1 MPNCWCR
8 LRSPRE
14 LGAKGFT
21 VTSDLERISSAAR
34 VARPEEGISADELQL
49 AARNHGLP
57 LESLHWD
64 ITPPGLH
71 YLLIHYDIPAI
82 DAGSFELLIDGL
94 VDRSLSLNLDD
105 LRSRPKVSSV
115 VTLECAGNGRAQ
127 LLPRP
132 VSQPWLTEAVGTARW
147 TGVSLSSLLQEAGI
161 ADGAVDVVFTGADHG
176 IERGVEQDYQRGLP
190 LPEAMAEGV
199 MLAYEMNGAP
209 LPPQHGAPLR
219 LIVPGW
225 YGMAH
230 VKWLRRITLVAQPF
244 DGFQMRA
251 YRMRDAADE
260 PGIPLTRIEP
270 RALLAPPGFPDF
282 MSRRRVVKSGEVS
295 IEGRAWSGWAPVAT
309 VEVSVDGGDTWH
321 PAELEYALDSYGWAR
336 WSWTWPAEPGNYVL
350 SARAADMSGRTQPRA
365 QRWSRGGFANN
376 TIQRVPVTVISSE
389 MSLPAR

>member
-1 MPNCWCR
+1 V
-8 LRSPRE
+8 SI
-14 LGAKGFT
+14 
-21 VTSDLERISSAAR
+21 DLERLSSPAR
-34 VARPEEGISADELQL
+34 VANPEEGISSDELQL
-49 AARNHGLP
+49 AARNHGMP
-57 LESLHWD
+57 LESLQWD

-82 DAGSFELLIDGL
+82 DPGTFELVIDGL
-94 VDRSLSLNLDD
+94 VDKSLSLDLDA
-105 LRSRPKVSSV
+105 LRSRPQISAV

-147 TGVSLSSLLQEAGI
+147 TGTPLSSLLREAGV
-161 ADGAVDVVFTGADHG
+161 ADGAIDVIFTGADHG
-176 IERGVEQDYQRGLP
+176 IERGQEQDYQRALP
-190 LPEAMAEGV
+190 VAEAMGDGV

-230 VKWLRRITLVAQPF
+230 VKWLRRITVVAEPF

-251 YRMRDAADE
+251 YRFRDSPDD

-270 RALLAPPGFPDF
+270 RALLIPPGFPDF
-282 MSRRRVVKSGEVS
+282 MSRRRVVRSGNVL
-295 IEGRAWSGWAPVAT
+295 IEGRAWSGWAEAT
-309 VEVSVDGGDTWH
+309 AVQISIDGGDTWESADLD
-321 PAELEYALDSYGWAR
+321 PRLDSYGWAR
-336 WSWTWPAEPGNYVL
+336 WSWTWRAEPGSYLL
-350 SARAADMSGRTQPRA
+350 SARATDASGRTQPLG

-376 TIQRVPVTVISSE
+376 TIQKVPVAVISSE
-389 MSLPAR
+389 MSPLAP

>member
-1 MPNCWCR
+1 V
-8 LRSPRE
+8 SI
-14 LGAKGFT
+14 
-21 VTSDLERISSAAR
+21 DLERLSSPAR
-34 VARPEEGISADELQL
+34 VANPEEGISSDELQL
-49 AARNHGLP
+49 AARNHGMP
-57 LESLHWD
+57 LESLQWD

-82 DAGSFELLIDGL
+82 DPGTFELVIDGL
-94 VDRSLSLNLDD
+94 VDKSLSLDLDA
-105 LRSRPKVSSV
+105 LRSRPQISAV

-147 TGVSLSSLLQEAGI
+147 TGTPLSSLLREAGV
-161 ADGAVDVVFTGADHG
+161 ADGAIDVIFTGADHG
-176 IERGVEQDYQRGLP
+176 IERGQEQDYQRALP
-190 LPEAMAEGV
+190 VAEAMGDGV

-230 VKWLRRITLVAQPF
+230 VKWLRRITVVAEPF

-251 YRMRDAADE
+251 YRFRDSPDD

-270 RALLAPPGFPDF
+270 RALLIPPGFPDF
-282 MSRRRVVKSGEVS
+282 MSRRRVVRSGNVL
-295 IEGRAWSGWAPVAT
+295 IEGRAWSGWA
-309 VEVSVDGGDTWH
+309 EVTAVQISIDGGDTWESADLD
-321 PAELEYALDSYGWAR
+321 PRLDSYGWAR
-336 WSWTWPAEPGNYVL
+336 WSWTWRAEPGSYLL
-350 SARAADMSGRTQPRA
+350 SARATDASGRTQPLG

-376 TIQRVPVTVISSE
+376 TIQKVPVAVISSE
-389 MSLPAR
+389 MSPLAP

>member
-1 MPNCWCR
+1 M
-8 LRSPRE
+8 SI
-14 LGAKGFT
+14 
-21 VTSDLERISSAAR
+21 DLERLSSPAR
-34 VARPEEGISADELQL
+34 VANPEEGISSDELQL
-49 AARNHGLP
+49 AARNHGMP
-57 LESLHWD
+57 LESLQWD

-82 DAGSFELLIDGL
+82 DPGTFELVIDGL
-94 VDRSLSLNLDD
+94 VDRSLSLDLDA
-105 LRSRPKVSSV
+105 LRSRPQISAV

-147 TGVSLSSLLQEAGI
+147 TGTPLSSLLREAGV
-161 ADGAVDVVFTGADHG
+161 ADGAIDVIFTGADHG
-176 IERGVEQDYQRGLP
+176 IERGQEQDYQRALP
-190 LPEAMAEGV
+190 VAEAMDDGV

-230 VKWLRRITLVAQPF
+230 VKWLRRITVVAEPF

-251 YRMRDAADE
+251 YRFRDSPDD

-270 RALLAPPGFPDF
+270 RALLIPPGFPDF
-282 MSRRRVVKSGEVS
+282 MSRRRVVRSGNVL
-295 IEGRAWSGWAPVAT
+295 IEGRAWSGWA
-309 VEVSVDGGDTWH
+309 EVTAVQISIDGGDTWESADLD
-321 PAELEYALDSYGWAR
+321 PRLDSYGWAR
-336 WSWTWPAEPGNYVL
+336 WSWTWRAEPGSYLL
-350 SARAADMSGRTQPRA
+350 SARATDASGRTQPLG

-376 TIQRVPVTVISSE
+376 TIQKVPVAVISSE
-389 MSLPAR
+389 MSPLAP